1 MPSRAMFAPGRP
13 ARFALVFALC
23 FLGGIGILLT
33 PPVQAWDLSFSRGLV
48 SIAHTLIT
56 TCGGK
61 GLLQGAVLRDPAS
74 GFAVE
79 MRDGCN
85 AINVTILLWSAVL
98 AFPASWRMKL
108 AGLAAGTLIL
118 QAINIVRFISLYYLG
133 QYSMRWFD
141 FAHGYLWETMLILDT
156 MVVFWLWVEKVSRGR
171 AVGHGAE

>member
-1 MPSRAMFAPGRP
+1 M
-13 ARFALVFALC
+13 
-23 FLGGIGILLT
+23 LT
-33 PPVQAWDLSFSRGLV
+33 PPVQAWDLSFSRALV
-48 SIAHTLIT
+48 RIAHVIIT

-61 GLLQGAVLRDPAS
+61 GLLQGAVLRDPSS

-108 AGLAAGTLIL
+108 AGMAAGTLIL

-141 FAHGYLWETMLILDT
+141 FAHGYLWESMLILDT
-156 MVVFWLWVEKVSRGR
+156 MVVFWLWVEKASRAR
-171 AVGHGAE
+171 AAVHAVE